1 MAGCVGGW
9 RRIGLCGRLEEDW
22 VVWEAGGGLGC
33 VGGWRRIGMC
43 GRREED
49 AGCVGGWRRIG
60 LNIEYVLSIPFVL
73 FSLSP

>member
-1 MAGCVGGW
+1 
-9 RRIGLCGRLEEDW
+9 
-22 VVWEAGGGLGC
+22 VWEAGGGLGC

-43 GRREED
+43 GRLEED